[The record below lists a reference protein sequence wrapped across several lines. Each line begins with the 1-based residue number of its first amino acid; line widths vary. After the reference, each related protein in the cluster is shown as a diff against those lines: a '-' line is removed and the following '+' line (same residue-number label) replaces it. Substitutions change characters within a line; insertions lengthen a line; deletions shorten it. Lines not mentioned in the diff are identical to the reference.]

1 MRKTFFTKTNLQLLA
16 MSFVGL
22 VVMLV
27 MSLYVG
33 ASLKERVRE
42 PASSQTVDSPSATR

>member
-1 MRKTFFTKTNLQLLA
+1 MRKTFFTKTTWQMLM
-16 MSFVGL
+16 MSFVGF

-33 ASLKERVRE
+33 SSLRE
-42 PASSQTVDSPSATR
+42 SARDPASHTTHP